1 MLFSLN
7 CLISEQTP
15 NDILNVP
22 ISEFFTSEGKV
33 DIKFTDMTVANFK
46 EQLYRTKEVK
56 EANITKM
63 NIYKVELKLD
73 SLEDNKSYTEDD
85 INGTIMKPGCDLNEY
100 FNDAEKKPK
109 KGHLHIFIVSTSTGK
124 CLPTFY
130 LSNKRFA
137 VETMIFIFVSHLL
150 IILNMLYHSPLD
162 LERKRPITEE
172 EESKKRVIETWYHT

>member
-7 CLISEQTP
+7 CLVSEQTP

-22 ISEFFTSEGKV
+22 IGESFTSEGKV
-33 DIKFTDMTVANFK
+33 NIKFTDMTVANFK

-63 NIYKVELKLD
+63 NIYKVELELD
-73 SLEDNKSYTEDD
+73 SLEDNKTYTKDD
-85 INGTIMKPGCDLNEY
+85 INGTIMKPGHDLNEY

-109 KGHLHIFIVSTSTGK
+109 KGHLHIFIIPTSTGK

-130 LSNKRFA
+130 LSNKKFA
-137 VETMIFIFVSHLL
+137 VTKYRFGL
-150 IILNMLYHSPLD
+150 ISFFALKQVPL
-162 LERKRPITEE
+162 
-172 EESKKRVIETWYHT
+172 SKAFH